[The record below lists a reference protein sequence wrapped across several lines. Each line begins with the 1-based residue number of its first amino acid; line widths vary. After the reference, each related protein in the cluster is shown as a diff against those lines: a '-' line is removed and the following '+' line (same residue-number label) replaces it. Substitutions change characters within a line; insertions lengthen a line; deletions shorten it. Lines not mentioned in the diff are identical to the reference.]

1 MKTALLA
8 VLALGLCG
16 GARAQVASSGTTALS
31 KTLFDAGGGVARAA
45 GTMTL
50 NDSIGQMN
58 LCSINPATA
67 MGATTSDLRDCYY
80 AERALYSRGMD
91 NLIPLSGGASLLIP
105 AGALA
110 SDFDL
115 VYNFTPDASPIGVDP
130 AALATA
136 DSSLS
141 SPLQIVPN
149 RTLEIAAVDES
160 GAVYRGPLAFTGQL
174 IFDYSDPAD
183 RGLVSGTSI
192 LESGL
197 GAYALDETL
206 SRWGLLGGGTLD
218 ASGNRVTAPLSGLG
232 VYALIGPA
240 QAASAVVPYAYPVP
254 WDPASGDPAKGSR
267 ACGVTFANLPDEG
280 AIRIFT
286 VAGRQVR
293 AIPIPSSLP
302 RCACDCTG
310 RKLSW
315 DATTDEGAAV
325 ASGLYIWRVQS
336 GGSSTYGKLII
347 IR

>member
-1 MKTALLA
+1 MKPVLLA
-8 VLALGLCG
+8 AFALGLCG
-16 GARAQVASSGTTALS
+16 GARAQVASSGTATLS
-31 KTLFDAGGGVARAA
+31 KTMFDAGGGVARAA

-80 AERALYSRGMD
+80 AERALYRRGMD
-91 NLIPLSGGASLLIP
+91 NLIPLSGGASLLLP

-115 VYNFTPDASPIGVDP
+115 VYTFSPDVSPIGVDP
-130 AALATA
+130 AALAA
-136 DSSLS
+136 AGSSLP
-141 SPLQIVPN
+141 SPMQIVPD

-160 GAVYRGPLAFTGQL
+160 GAVYRGPLALAGRL
-174 IFDYSDPAD
+174 IFDYSDPGD
-183 RGLVSGTSI
+183 RGVVSGTSI

-206 SRWGLLGGGTLD
+206 ARWGLLGGGTLD

-232 VYALIGPA
+232 VYSLIGPA
-240 QAASAVVPYAYPVP
+240 QAASAGVPYAYPVP

-267 ACGVTFANLPDEG
+267 ACGVTFANLPSEG
-280 AIRIFT
+280 TIKIYT

-302 RCACDCTG
+302 QCACACAG
-310 RKLSW
+310 QKLSW
-315 DATTDEGAAV
+315 DAATDEGAAV
-325 ASGLYIWRVQS
+325 ASGLYLWRVQS
-336 GGSSTYGKLII
+336 GGSSAYGKLII